1 MIYKSILSIFY
12 VKSVFQWSRTE
23 FMDNTW
29 SFPITYTNF
38 LTAVLLGFVI
48 VDVGRQ
54 NASYTNSYIAY
65 RSDRIE
71 SGHTGTIAIGY

>member
-1 MIYKSILSIFY
+1 MVNLYTLDASL
-12 VKSVFQWSRTE
+12 QWSRTE